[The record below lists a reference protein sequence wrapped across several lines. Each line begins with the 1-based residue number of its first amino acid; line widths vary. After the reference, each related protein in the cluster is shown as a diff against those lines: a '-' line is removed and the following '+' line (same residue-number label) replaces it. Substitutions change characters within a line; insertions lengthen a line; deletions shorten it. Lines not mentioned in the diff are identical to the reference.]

1 MLRPWSTRWS
11 AAPRR
16 RCPIASLGPMDAK
29 LRALLDELQT
39 SIQRSEADGV
49 IDDEERAELRTI
61 IDRLDGILREPEGE
75 HEGLTESLEEAAIR
89 FEGRHPTV
97 AAAIHSAVHTL
108 TGYGM

>member
-1 MLRPWSTRWS
+1 
-11 AAPRR
+11 
-16 RCPIASLGPMDAK
+16 MDAK

-39 SIQRSEADGV
+39 SIRRSEADGV
-49 IDDEERAELRTI
+49 IDDDERAELRTL
-61 IDRLDGILREPEGE
+61 IDRLDGILREPDSE

-97 AAAIHSAVHTL
+97 AAAIRSAVHTL